1 MTATSESLPDP
12 AAEVVDLAPL
22 SAACRDLVGWYD
34 QLLAG
39 DRPPIK
45 RLDDAIITLQALPAV
60 GGQIG
65 RDIELIVAGGAR
77 STHDEIIGAVERLR
91 TLANH
96 SNVAAPQRAAP
107 AGKTR
112 SKKRRVRPTQASLP
126 GMGLAGAGDEQ

>member
-1 MTATSESLPDP
+1 MTATPESLPDP

-22 SAACRDLVGWYD
+22 SAACRYLVGWYD

-39 DRPPIK
+39 KRPPIK
-45 RLDDAIITLQALPAV
+45 RLDDAITTLQALPAV

-96 SNVAAPQRAAP
+96 SNGAAPQPAAP
-107 AGKTR
+107 ASKTR
-112 SKKRRVRPTQASLP
+112 SKKRRIRPTQASLP